1 MYVEYNVNPYKKV
14 GDCVVRAIAMFLD
27 QSWEE
32 TYWDLCDKGAE
43 LYDMPSSNEVWG
55 EYLLD
60 KGCKRHIIPN
70 ECRCYTVEDFCR
82 DNPRGAFLLAT
93 GSHAIAVINGD
104 YIDTWPSG
112 SELPIFFY
120 SRRF

>member
-1 MYVEYNVNPYKKV
+1 MFIKYNVNPYKRV

-32 TYWDLCDKGAE
+32 TYWDICEKGAE
-43 LYDMPSSNEVWG
+43 LFDMPSSNEVWG

-60 KGCKRHIIPN
+60 RGCKRYMIPN

-82 DNPRGAFLLAT
+82 DNPRGNFLLCT
-93 GSHAIAVINGD
+93 GSHVIAVINGD
-104 YIDTWPSG
+104 HIDTWNSAK
-112 SELPIFFY
+112 ELPIFY
-120 SRRF
+120 YVR